1 MASPVHV
8 GRALGSLRNSN
19 FDTVSA
25 IGEVI
30 DNSIQANAKTIKL
43 KIKKNVIRKNKI
55 DLTEIAFA
63 DDGTGMTVDT
73 LERCLQLG
81 FSDRYNRRDG
91 IGRFGVGM
99 TLGAVTQCTR
109 IEVYSKPRGGG
120 WNFTYL
126 DLSEIAE
133 QEDPEIPP
141 PRPAEVPREYAELV
155 SDHGT
160 LVIWKNWDREDAK
173 IEEID
178 IWIGRTYRKFI
189 GKQIVDDSNT
199 VVPNP
204 DQRHIFLDDGD
215 GPREISPYD
224 PLYVIQTKYN
234 EETTQLESPIE
245 LEEDVHK
252 FDAPTD
258 NGHEPRKITIRT
270 SIVPESWRPMSQY
283 YGRSK
288 ENTARLIPWNEGISI
303 LRNNREVFY
312 GHIPHYKV
320 RDKTSTHYTGFI
332 DLDRYWGCEI
342 SFDANLDYQFS
353 IKNIK
358 VGAKPVKELREK
370 IEDVLNPTILT
381 FRENIR
387 ATWKKNKDDAR
398 QINGDI
404 ESDDAE
410 ETIRTTTPTPP
421 AESTDLDNII
431 KASGETRKENKE
443 ILMKK
448 LENNPVAFLQN
459 FNTDERGS
467 FIDIISRGGRTLIN
481 MNMKHP
487 FFRKYDS
494 LIEKIKDGSEMSD
507 KGNREKISDD
517 INQNILLLLASFAL
531 GKKDIKPDEQHPAE
545 DVLDKL
551 IHLWTF
557 YLDKNVRTTLEK

>member
-30 DNSIQANAKTIKL
+30 DNAIQANAKKITL
-43 KIKKNVIRKNKI
+43 KIKKNEIRKNKI

-73 LERCLQLG
+73 LEKCLQLG

-126 DLSEIAE
+126 DLSEVAE

-178 IWIGRTYRKFI
+178 VWIGRTYRKFI
-189 GKQIVDDSNT
+189 GKQIIDDSNT

-224 PLYVIQTKYN
+224 PLYVIETKYN
-234 EETTQLESPIE
+234 EETAELESPID
-245 LEEDVHK
+245 LEEEVHK

-258 NGHEPRKITIRT
+258 NIHEPRKITIRT
-270 SIVPESWRPMSQY
+270 SIVPESWRPKRGSGTSTENNARRL
-283 YGRSK
+283 YG
-288 ENTARLIPWNEGISI
+288 NEGVSI

-312 GHIPHYKV
+312 GHIPHY
-320 RDKTSTHYTGFI
+320 RIHDKTSSHYKGFI
-332 DLDRYWGCEI
+332 DLDRFWGCEI
-342 SFDANLDYQFS
+342 AFDANLDYQFS

-370 IEDVLNPTILT
+370 IQEVLNPTIHT
-381 FRENIR
+381 FRETIR
-387 ATWKKNKDDAR
+387 DTWKSNKDEMRKAT
-398 QINGDI
+398 GGAI
-404 ESDDAE
+404 EEDDAE
-410 ETIRTTTPTPP
+410 ETVSETTPAPP
-421 AESTDLDNII
+421 VEPTDLDKII
-431 KASGETRKENKE
+431 AKSGETRQENKE

-448 LENNPVAFLQN
+448 LENNPIVFQKN

-494 LIEKIKDGSEMSD
+494 LIEKMKDDSEMSD
-507 KGNREKISDD
+507 RVNREKISDD

-551 IHLWTF
+551 IHNWTY